1 LTDQFDTL
9 ENAKQEEKE
18 KIEQKIRLISTQ
30 SGILSRFT
38 GFVAVD
44 KSVTHD
50 PEDVAKS
57 KTVYLKRESSGDYNE
72 CATSFSSNYSMV
84 PLAMKMKKSSFNF
97 MSGIKK
103 PLFKKQ
109 SIKRSYPMLEMD
121 MDGCSNTS
129 SLEECTDL
137 IVGLADLQSFDGS
150 WVHSDKLNKFLIN
163 QGKLKVDAFKNLG
176 SDQVVSSAAAD
187 INVQSTLLCLAAL
200 EINAPEKKIEWELFA
215 QKAKDYLSKKQ
226 LNTEMLKKLIKHLI
240 HAYFH

>member
-9 ENAKQEEKE
+9 ENDDAVRKE
-18 KIEQKIRLISTQ
+18 KLEQNIRIISTQ

-57 KTVYLKRESSGDYNE
+57 KTVYLKKESFGYDAVD
-72 CATSFSSNYSMV
+72 CNYSLMSCRMMCSNIV
-84 PLAMKMKKSSFNF
+84 AGCGAMAPPSS
-97 MSGIKK
+97 
-103 PLFKKQ
+103 
-109 SIKRSYPMLEMD
+109 Y
-121 MDGCSNTS
+121 GCSNTS

-200 EINAPEKKIEWELFA
+200 EINAPEKMIEWELFA

-226 LNTEMLKKLIKHLI
+226 LNTEMLQKLIKHLI